1 MKKITYDIMLTKE
14 TVQALSLPEDA
25 ATLPFALLSASD
37 MKDLPGLDF
46 SDWKADMEDLGYAAE
61 WDDTAL
67 LNHFAADFTDDLNRH
82 APDWGYARKVGN
94 RNGEALYLVSICPC
108 RKEGEN
114 MTAKNGNDWVLV
126 TYLSGNDGPD
136 IEGVYPTKG
145 ACQKAFANILQ
156 GIWPEGR
163 NTDDE
168 DHTKEECIDV
178 LFFSDNERGNCLD
191 VFVFQK

>member
-37 MKDLPGLDF
+37 MKDLPGLEF

-108 RKEGEN
+108 RKQGEN
-114 MTAKNGNDWVLV
+114 ITAKKGNDWVLV
-126 TYLSGNDGPD
+126 TELNRNNEPV

-145 ACQKAFANILQ
+145 ACQKAFENILQ

-163 NTDDE
+163 ATDDE

-178 LFFSDNERGNCLD
+178 LLFCDNERGNYLD